1 MSHRARK
8 AKGSG
13 EMIVLGIETS
23 CDETS
28 VALVRDGRTILSNIV
43 CSQTKWHKHFG
54 GIVPEIASRKHVELI
69 FPALDLA
76 LKEASVRLDSVSGI
90 AVTCGPGLITSLA
103 VGLAVAKAICAALDK
118 PLIPVNHLEGHM
130 LSAFLSDDKLNFPF
144 LCLIISG
151 GHSELV
157 YARDLGQYEVLGR
170 TRDDAA
176 GEAFDKVARV
186 LGLGFP
192 GGPAI
197 DRAASNGNP
206 NAVAFPRADMG
217 ESLDFS
223 FAGLK
228 TAVVRFVEG
237 YGDAHVIKD
246 ASKCTVADI
255 AASFQEAVVDML
267 IQQTERAI
275 QMTEADV
282 LAVVGGVAANSRL
295 RQRMGE
301 LASRYGIKLVI
312 PPIALCTDNAAMI
325 ACAGYYRLE
334 RGLTAGLDVDA
345 VAVWD
350 LEDVTASHLPPRVS

>member
-1 MSHRARK
+1 MV
-8 AKGSG
+8 
-13 EMIVLGIETS
+13 VLGIETS

-43 CSQTKWHKHFG
+43 CSQADWHKHFG
-54 GIVPEIASRKHVELI
+54 GIVPEIASRKHVELL

-76 LKEASVRLDSVSGI
+76 LKEASVELNSIDGV
-90 AVTCGPGLITSLA
+90 AVTCGPGLISSLA
-103 VGLAVAKAICAALDK
+103 VGLAVAKAICAALNK

-130 LSAFLSDDKLNFPF
+130 LSAFLADNELDFPF
-144 LCLIISG
+144 LCLIVSG

-157 YARDLGQYEVLGR
+157 YAHDLGKYEVLGR

-197 DRAASNGNP
+197 DKAATNGSP
-206 NAVAFPRADMG
+206 SAIAFPRADMG
-217 ESLDFS
+217 GSLDFS

-228 TAVVRFVEG
+228 TAVARFVEG
-237 YGDAHVIKD
+237 YRDILADKS
-246 ASKCTVADI
+246 ASQYTVPDI

-275 QMTEADV
+275 QMTKANA
-282 LAVVGGVAANSRL
+282 LAVVGGVAANRRL
-295 RQRMGE
+295 RQRMNE
-301 LASRYGIKLVI
+301 LTSGYGIKLVI
-312 PPIALCTDNAAMI
+312 PPIILCTDNAAMT

-334 RGLTAGLDVDA
+334 RGLTANLDVDA
-345 VAVWD
+345 IAVWD
-350 LEDVTASHLPPRVS
+350 LEDVTVSHLPPKVT

>member
-1 MSHRARK
+1 
-8 AKGSG
+8 
-13 EMIVLGIETS
+13 MIVLGIETS

-28 VALVRDGRTILSNIV
+28 VALVQDGRTILSNIV
-43 CSQTKWHKHFG
+43 CSQTDWHKHFG

-76 LKEASVRLDSVSGI
+76 LKEASVELNSISGV

-103 VGLAVAKAICAALDK
+103 VGLAVAKAICASLNK

-130 LSAFLSDDKLNFPF
+130 LSAFLSDSELDFPF
-144 LCLIISG
+144 LCLIVSG

-157 YARDLGQYEVLGR
+157 YAHDLGQYEVLGR

-197 DRAASNGNP
+197 DKAASSGDP
-206 NAVAFPRADMG
+206 SAIAFPRADMG

-228 TAVVRFVEG
+228 TAVARFVEG
-237 YGDAHVIKD
+237 YSDISTTRDTSECAI
-246 ASKCTVADI
+246 ANI

-275 QMTEADV
+275 QMTKASS
-282 LAVVGGVAANSRL
+282 LAVVGGVAANKRL
-295 RQRMGE
+295 RQRMSE
-301 LASRYGIKLVI
+301 LASRYEIKLVI

-325 ACAGYYRLE
+325 ACAGCYRLE
-334 RGLTAGLDVDA
+334 RGLIADLDIDA

-350 LEDVTASHLPPRVS
+350 LEDVTASYLPPRAT